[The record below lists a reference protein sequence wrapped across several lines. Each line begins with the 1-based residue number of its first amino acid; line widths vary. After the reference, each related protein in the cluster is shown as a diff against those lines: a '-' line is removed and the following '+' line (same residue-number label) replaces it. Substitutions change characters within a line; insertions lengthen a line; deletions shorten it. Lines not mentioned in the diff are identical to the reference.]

1 MIESFIDSWPLFAET
16 YLAGWLCAALLAM
29 LGVLVVARDQIF
41 IGAGVSSVS
50 TFGIALA
57 LTVGGTA
64 GAAHFGHLHDDHGF
78 LQSDAFA
85 MTMAIVF
92 AVGAALLTARPTRT
106 GGESAEAVT
115 GWVFLLGSA
124 MSILVVARS
133 PHGME
138 EVQRLMASTLIGAD
152 RADVLIFLALSA
164 TTAVVWMF
172 KHRTLMWLVM
182 DAPTA
187 RALGVSVGWWSF
199 VTAAWLGLSLG
210 VALYATG
217 MLYTFGCLVL
227 PALVAKHVCREVRP
241 MFVVAPL
248 VGVAAAVV
256 GFVLANHFDF
266 PPAQLTIALMA
277 ALLPAAWM
285 VRRIR
290 G

>member
-29 LGVLVVARDQIF
+29 LGVLVIARDQIF
-41 IGAGVSSVS
+41 IGAGVSSAS

-64 GAAHFGHLHDDHGF
+64 GAAHSGHLHDDGF
-78 LQSDAFA
+78 LQSEAFV
-85 MTMAIVF
+85 MTMAVVF
-92 AVGAALLTARPTRT
+92 AVGAALLTARATRT

-133 PHGME
+133 PHGTE

-152 RADVLIFLALSA
+152 RSDVAIFLLLGAVTAVTLIF
-164 TTAVVWMF
+164 
-172 KHRTLMWLVM
+172 KHGTLMWLVM

-187 RALGVSVGWWSF
+187 RALGVRIGWWSF

-210 VALYATG
+210 VALHATG
-217 MLYTFGCLVL
+217 MLYAFGCLVL
-227 PALVAKHVCREVRP
+227 PPLVAKHVCREVRP

-248 VGVAAAVV
+248 VGVAAAGV
-256 GFVLANHFDF
+256 GFILANHFDF
-266 PPAQLTIALMA
+266 PPAQLTIALMG
-277 ALLPAAWM
+277 ALLPAAWI
-285 VRRIR
+285 VRRVR